1 MNSPSLRIH
10 AATTADLDFI
20 AASNAA
26 MALETEGKTLP
37 PAVLRPGVENLL
49 AHPQYGH
56 YLLALPPAGE
66 GDSPIGQ
73 LMITYEWSDWRNGPF
88 HWVQSV
94 FVLPEWRAR
103 KVFRALHDAA
113 EANARAA
120 GAVGLRLYVENEN
133 ASAQAIYRHL
143 GYATTHYQLLEK
155 EFLR

>member
-1 MNSPSLRIH
+1 MTLPLIRIRR
-10 AATTADLDFI
+10 ATAADLDFI

-37 PAVLRPGVENLL
+37 AAVLRPGVENLL
-49 AHPQYGH
+49 AHPNYGY
-56 YLLALPPAGE
+56 YLLALPPTGE

-94 FVLPEWRAR
+94 FVIPDWRAC

-120 GAVGLRLYVENEN
+120 GAVGLRLYVELEN
-133 ASAQAIYRHL
+133 QSAQAIYHHL
-143 GYATTHYQLLEK
+143 GYATTHYRLLEK
-155 EFLR
+155 EFQS

>member
-1 MNSPSLRIH
+1 MNAAALRIR
-10 AATTADLDFI
+10 AATAADLDFI

-26 MALETEGKTLP
+26 MALETEGKSLAD
-37 PAVLRPGVENLL
+37 AVLRQGVGNLL
-49 AHPQYGH
+49 KHPQYGH

-66 GDSPIGQ
+66 GDAPVGQ

-88 HWVQSV
+88 HWIQSV
-94 FVLPEWRAR
+94 FVRPEWRAR

-133 ASAQAIYRHL
+133 QSAQAIYRHL
-143 GYATTHYQLLEK
+143 GYAATHYQLLEK
-155 EFLR
+155 EFSR